1 MTPKKWALISK
12 KDISPSKWFPIEERA
27 YELPNGKVVN
37 DFSVTTLADVAMVI
51 PITNE
56 GKIVMVNQ
64 FKPGFDDVI
73 LEFPAGRIESS
84 HNNLIETAKHELE
97 EETGIVTSDFEYFA
111 TFAGFVTK
119 ATEKV
124 SCFLAKNVNINS
136 VQKLDDNE
144 DIEVILLNPEEVDKL
159 IFKNIIQA
167 AITISAWE
175 VAKKK
180 FPELFNKP
188 PTKI

>member
-1 MTPKKWALISK
+1 MTPKKWVLISK
-12 KDISPSKWFPIEERA
+12 KDISPSKWFPIEERT

-136 VQKLDDNE
+136 IQKLDDNE
-144 DIEVILLNPEEVDKL
+144 DIEVVLLNPEEVDKL

-180 FPELFNKP
+180 FPELFS
-188 PTKI
+188 